1 MTSFFVDL
9 LLDYEWYSARGGQVP
24 RAHARSSRKL
34 ESEDR
39 TAEFWFYGEGEAINH
54 VRIVFEAENAE
65 QAQDVVS
72 RNIAFWRDAIAV
84 TSVISTSHYTAAQ
97 TLGAN
102 STLHPVLLGDGDVNT
117 PLFGFKPVLAKS
129 VPANYEA
136 AAHAMANWRPEFKHH
151 LHFLAKFLDPNLPA
165 DVRWLHGYRFL
176 EWHFERGGT
185 KLATNNDFR
194 AFIEERG
201 SALDVHKPHGR
212 TRVGFLEEIRAVLA
226 HALLADRPTEDA
238 RTRIQHAVM
247 NTFAALESFVIS
259 IMNDHAGEGIKF
271 APKPPLEPPDDAPGS
286 A

>member
-24 RAHARSSRKL
+24 KARARSSRKL
-34 ESEDR
+34 EGEDR
-39 TAEFWFYGEGEAINH
+39 SAEFWFYGEGEAINH
-54 VRIVFEAENAE
+54 VRIVFEVDNAE
-65 QAQDVVS
+65 QAQEVVN

-84 TSVISTSHYTAAQ
+84 TSVIATSHYTAAQ

-102 STLHPVLLGDGDVNT
+102 STLHPVLIGEGDVSA
-117 PLFGFKPVLAKS
+117 PLFGFKPVLAKPL
-129 VPANYEA
+129 PANYEA
-136 AAHAMANWRPEFKHH
+136 AAHVMASWRPEFKHH

-185 KLATNNDFR
+185 KLASNKGFC
-194 AFIEERG
+194 AFVEQYGGE
-201 SALDVHKPHGR
+201 LDVHKPHGR

-247 NTFAALESFVIS
+247 NSFAVLETFVIA
-259 IMNDHAGEGIKF
+259 IMNDCAGEGITF
-271 APKPPLEPPDDAPGS
+271 APKPPLEPPQRPLI
-286 A
+286 